1 MITESLTCQTDV
13 SDVLVEV
20 CSQPKPYFS
29 LLDDMWIEK
38 GSKADWDELHALHY
52 KADGMPP
59 GARYWKVVTG
69 NGYLVGIVMTS
80 SVSLLLAPRHKVF
93 PKLKPGQDTKLT
105 NVHRARWLNNN
116 MRRAARIV
124 TDTMYRGTGV
134 SYRMVNLACRLEGF
148 RFVEIQSSMSKFNPF
163 DVKAGFKHA
172 HLSPA
177 AAYERGIAFFRKH
190 FESHPADHENVLREL
205 LERPSA
211 IQKKTLQAMRDFYYK
226 HSAKEKTGSNLNVG
240 TAKVDAKSADLI
252 LRELQQ
258 LVFATPVYGIYEN
271 PDFGRKLP
279 QRLPLRAFDLQTVNE
294 PLRLDLL

>member
-1 MITESLTCQTDV
+1 MIESIIK
-13 SDVLVEV
+13 SANANDVLLEV
-20 CSQPKPYFS
+20 VDNPKSHFS

-38 GSKADWDELHALHY
+38 GTKEDWDELHALHY

-59 GARYWKVVTG
+59 GSRYWKVTTG
-69 NGYLVGIVMTS
+69 DGYLVGIVMTS

-105 NVHRARWLNNN
+105 NVHRAKWLNNN

-124 TDTMYRGTGV
+124 TDTMFRGVGV
-134 SYRMVNLACRLEGF
+134 SYRMVNLACRMEGF

-163 DVKAGFKHA
+163 DVKAGFKQA
-172 HLSPA
+172 HLTPA

-205 LERPSA
+205 LERPEPMRE
-211 IQKKTLQAMRDFYYK
+211 KTLQAMRDFYYK
-226 HSAKEKTGSNLNVG
+226 HSAKEKTGSNLHVG
-240 TAKVDAKSADLI
+240 TAKVDAKSADLL

-279 QRLPLRAFDLQTVNE
+279 DRIPLRAFDLQSVNE